1 MIFTSEHR
9 PLLGY
14 NGILARNS
22 EQVHIEDWVLFGRLD
37 ELVGDGIRIICME
50 SLQSILKHGTFIHF
64 LLVKVL
70 NIMNLFLQFLFL
82 LLEVA
87 LNSDGV
93 LVSLVLNQ
101 KIALYLFIK
110 VSNFLLL
117 VIHLFI
123 LAVVDLEQF
132 LKLKLKEG
140 MLVHIWLFNGVSAIS
155 VVNFHLTFIKLGQDT
170 PSNFSVIW
178 SFRLRILARKGMAVG
193 IRILSGN
200 VILMNVG
207 GLFPTDS
214 LL

>member
-1 MIFTSEHR
+1 
-9 PLLGY
+9 
-14 NGILARNS
+14 
-22 EQVHIEDWVLFGRLD
+22 
-37 ELVGDGIRIICME
+37 
-50 SLQSILKHGTFIHF
+50 
-64 LLVKVL
+64 
-70 NIMNLFLQFLFL
+70 MNLFLQFLFL

-140 MLVHIWLFNGVSAIS
+140 MLVHI
-155 VVNFHLTFIKLGQDT
+155 
-170 PSNFSVIW
+170 
-178 SFRLRILARKGMAVG
+178 
-193 IRILSGN
+193 
-200 VILMNVG
+200 
-207 GLFPTDS
+207 
-214 LL
+214 